1 MPSKAEPNTIAGQ
14 PGQMFDGNGMV
25 ESILNSAMKYLGTMY
40 DWGGSGQNGQG
51 VDCSG
56 LIYAAFNGGG
66 FPMARYRAV
75 DFGHMGQSVSTAD
88 ARPGDIVY
96 FDNPGTD
103 TDHVGIY
110 LGDGKYINAPEQGK
124 QVQIDSITNRAP
136 TSIRRLLP
144 DTAWNGMPQNSGGI
158 YYRDPTAGMMHGNPN
173 QQVQPMDLSDLPAY
187 GIVMN
192 SVSQNQQQLPS
203 AEVASQARV
212 AAKAQ
217 DDQILQTAEQKQSDQ
232 DAKEKHQADI
242 GQAAPTVGNLAGSAD
257 QSAVTETPPPNVDV
271 SNTDIALANRTAQ
284 RPV

>member
-1 MPSKAEPNTIAGQ
+1 MPSKAEPDTITGQ
-14 PGQMFDGNGMV
+14 PGQTFSGNGMV
-25 ESILNSAMKYLGTMY
+25 ESILNAAMGYLGTMY

-56 LIYAAFNGGG
+56 LIYAAFNAGG
-66 FPMARYRAV
+66 FPIARYRAV
-75 DFGHMGQSVSTAD
+75 DFGHMGQAVSTKD

-110 LGDGKYINAPEQGK
+110 LGDGKYIDAPDQGQ
-124 QVQIDSITNRAP
+124 QVRIDSISNRAP

-158 YYRDPTAGMMHGNPN
+158 YYRDPTAGIMHGNPD
-173 QQVQPMDLSDLPAY
+173 QQVQPTDLSDLPAY

-192 SVSQNQQQLPS
+192 PITQSQQQLPS
-203 AEVASQARV
+203 AAEAEKARV
-212 AAKAQ
+212 SAKAQ
-217 DDQILQTAEQKQSDQ
+217 DDEILQEAESKQKQMDD

-242 GQAAPTVGNLAGSAD
+242 GEASTVGNLAGTAD
-257 QSAVTETPPPNVDV
+257 DSNVDV
-271 SNTDIALANRTAQ
+271 SNTDIGLANRTAQ
-284 RPV
+284 RPF